1 MSFWV
6 FLDYQLET
14 TIVIFGIS
22 TLKFAEMQKNVE
34 NLKKKKKIRTKYTL
48 SGHQFEKVL
57 SYFQQPLICHLD
69 FLTNTTNF
77 GKGSAFSI
85 GRVPVFSSGPLFLKV
100 RYIKYDI

>member
-22 TLKFAEMQKNVE
+22 TLKFAEIQKNVE

-48 SGHQFEKVL
+48 FGHQFEKVL

-69 FLTNTTNF
+69 FFDQYNKFWQRIRVFYRSGARFFFRST
-77 GKGSAFSI
+77 FSE
-85 GRVPVFSSGPLFLKV
+85 GALYKV
-100 RYIKYDI
+100 